1 MSFTMSHMGNHG
13 KFLSRGVASIDI
25 TQKMM
30 ILVRPL
36 RISFMI
42 IELKEGG
49 EVTKFLYGNGL
60 NLEVVFNNWKKSV
73 ALQMEELWEKQVW
86 K

>member
-1 MSFTMSHMGNHG
+1 
-13 KFLSRGVASIDI
+13 
-25 TQKMM
+25 
-30 ILVRPL
+30 
-36 RISFMI
+36 MI